1 MPVNVPQCA
10 LLYINAI
17 TLQYMNAWMLNVNIE
32 ALIYLNVYLLQ
43 CVHVRRTVTI
53 IEHTLLG
60 TRCNIRSALSRGETD
75 DPVRGSFINLM
86 KLPNEG
92 TLVFFGT
99 SIKPFHVLMS
109 FLWSCDKRMSFM
121 MDSNYKT

>member
-17 TLQYMNAWMLNVNIE
+17 TLQYMNVWMLNGNIE
-32 ALIYLNVYLLQ
+32 AIIYLNVYLLQ

-92 TLVFFGT
+92 TLICLVQAWR
-99 SIKPFHVLMS
+99 PFYVLMS
-109 FLWSCDKRMSFM
+109 FLWWKDVF
-121 MDSNYKT
+121 DEG